1 LLLTQKTNKEII
13 SKSQDLR
20 DNLNAGLPIK
30 NQYKRITFNDS
41 IDSKELSD
49 NIKKIIFISNINK
62 GFSYKKLDNNDYVV
76 FVVDNITYPENPKDI
91 DEYNDFSNFVL
102 NTRSESE
109 FNLFYDYI
117 KSSKDIEINNDY
129 LDKD

>member
-1 LLLTQKTNKEII
+1 
-13 SKSQDLR
+13 
-20 DNLNAGLPIK
+20 LPIK
-30 NQYKRITFNDS
+30 NQYKRIAFNDS

-62 GFSYKKLDNNDYVV
+62 GFSYEKLDNNDYVV
-76 FVVDNITYPENPKDI
+76 FVVDNITYPENLKDI
-91 DEYNDFSNFVL
+91 DEHSDFSNFVL

-109 FNLFYDYI
+109 FNLFYNYI